1 MSKNLKNKFKKNITI
16 LVITFVALISMVA
29 LFINFKIRSVIT
41 SNIYISKTDAIAAKI
56 NQDILATTNKAY
68 MIQNFVINRILEND
82 NIDVKTLTT
91 FLNTLSNNDRLL
103 KSIGIYLSDYK
114 YLKDT
119 ISYNEY
125 IEDNFFSIETTNEII
140 GLSKNIPFNDLNN
153 PIKEKAYQS
162 VLNSG
167 DKTFVQA
174 YINPMID
181 NDILSSLILPIKIK
195 KKTIGL
201 VKIDFNLSNLENTFY
216 KLLNNLNNLEII
228 NNQGLIVYSIQDYY
242 SGKKLKDIEKDYEKH
257 LLKIYTNKK
266 YSTYEGN
273 NISVAVPLTI
283 LNEFEDWQLIIS
295 WNSPEILTMIK
306 IKFSIFV
313 SIILLSFLILLFI
326 FYLSFDKEI
335 KPFNAIVKL
344 GKKLSLGEIENFES
358 DKLYN
363 FEFNDL
369 QKHFEQIA
377 HNQNKYSEIIKE
389 IGNGNFNVD
398 IKLSNE
404 HDVLGKS
411 IVEMKQK
418 LIKTNTEEQN
428 LKREAQ
434 QRAWASEG
442 IAKFNSK
449 LKNIDIEK
457 AETFNQFLPELID
470 YIEAVQA
477 TIFRIYKPSERKEN
491 WELRLISTYAYNQN
505 KYLEKIVKYG
515 EGLIGMCAKEK
526 NSIFLKEVPDN
537 YLFIKSGFG
546 ATNPKNI
553 FISPLIFNDEIFGV
567 LEIASLHDLEQYKI
581 DFLEELSSVIAAALS
596 GIQTAEVTN
605 RLLDQTKK
613 QALEL
618 QSREEELRQNL
629 EELQATQ
636 DKYQHN
642 LAKMDSYKRVL
653 RESEILVEFDRNGKM
668 IDCNDNFLEYIN
680 EEKKNAFKINLDLL
694 LNGDSKK
701 SNLLFSTINKG
712 NIFTYNN
719 YILVGQEKKYFQSY
733 FTPVLDANKKL
744 RRIIAVAIDTTELE
758 SLRNPLD

>member
-1 MSKNLKNKFKKNITI
+1 MSKNLKNKFRNNIAI
-16 LVITFVALISMVA
+16 LAITFVAFIILVA
-29 LFINFKIRSVIT
+29 LFINFKIRNVIT
-41 SNIYISKTDAIAAKI
+41 SNLYISKAEAIAAKI

-68 MIQNFVINRILEND
+68 MAQNFVTNIVLEKDKIN
-82 NIDVKTLTT
+82 VKTLST
-91 FLNTLSNNDRLL
+91 FLNTLSKNDVLL
-103 KSIGIYLSDYK
+103 NSVGVYLSDYK

-119 ISYNEY
+119 VSYSEY
-125 IEDNFFSIETTNEII
+125 IEDDIFTLETSNEIL
-140 GLSKNIPFNDLNN
+140 GLSRNIPFNDLNN
-153 PIKEKAYQS
+153 PIKEKAYHS

-167 DKTFVQA
+167 EKTLVQA
-174 YINPMID
+174 YINPTID
-181 NDILSSLILPIKIK
+181 NNILSSLILPIKIK

-216 KLLNNLNNLEII
+216 RLLSHLDNLEII
-228 NNQGLIVYSIQDYY
+228 NNQGLIVYSIQSFYN
-242 SGKKLKDIEKDYEKH
+242 GKRIKDIEKDYEKH
-257 LLKIYTNKK
+257 LLKIYTSKK
-266 YSTYEGN
+266 YSTYKGN

-283 LNEFEDWQLIIS
+283 LNEFDNWQLIIS

-306 IKFSIFV
+306 LRFSIFV
-313 SIILLSFLILLFI
+313 TIILLSFLILLFI
-326 FYLSFDKEI
+326 FYLRFNNEMKPFKEI
-335 KPFNAIVKL
+335 MKL
-344 GKKLSLGEIENFES
+344 GKKLSLGDIKNFKA
-358 DKLYN
+358 DNQFN
-363 FEFNDL
+363 FEFGDL
-369 QKHFEQIA
+369 RKYFQQIA
-377 HNQNKYSEIIKE
+377 HNQKKYSEIIKE
-389 IGNGNFNVD
+389 IGDGNFNVN
-398 IKLSNE
+398 IKLSSEN
-404 HDVLGKS
+404 DILGKS
-411 IVEMKQK
+411 ILETKQK
-418 LIKTNTEEQN
+418 LIKSSTEEQK

-442 IAKFNSK
+442 IAKFDSK
-449 LKNIDIEK
+449 LKNIDIGK
-457 AETFNQFLPELID
+457 TETFNQFLPELVD
-470 YIEAVQA
+470 YIGAVQA
-477 TIFRIYKPSERKEN
+477 TVFRMYKPSDIKEN

-567 LEIASLHDLEQYKI
+567 LEIASLNDLEQYKI
-581 DFLEELSSVIAAALS
+581 DFLEELSGVIAAALS

-642 LAKMDSYKRVL
+642 LAEMDSYKRVL
-653 RESEILVEFDRNGKM
+653 KETEILVEFDPNGKM

-680 EEKKNAFKINLDLL
+680 ETKKNAFKINLDLL
-694 LNGDSKK
+694 LNGDLKK

-712 NIFTYNN
+712 NIFSFNS
-719 YILVGQEKKYFQSY
+719 YILVGQEKKYYRAY
-733 FTPVLDANKKL
+733 FAPVHNAHKQLM
-744 RRIIAVAIDTTELE
+744 RIIAVAIDTTELE
-758 SLRNPLD
+758 SLRNKLN